1 MPLQAVPLPTPM
13 TREEITSYRPAQ
25 DPPIDPS
32 QGQAPV
38 QVSTNL
44 AVEPR
49 PPPRAPVMSTAEIAA
64 YRSGED
70 PAYDPVERRGWW
82 EVDMAQ
88 GRPFSNFLESKNTQN
103 NWILQENRRYE
114 IKYAVNPISCSVLLE
129 SMSLLCCFIAV
140 PMQLHMCS

>member
-1 MPLQAVPLPTPM
+1 M

-88 GRPFSNFLESKNTQN
+88 GRPLSVVLENILFTRKNAKKC
-103 NWILQENRRYE
+103 EM
-114 IKYAVNPISCSVLLE
+114 KYSTVNPISCWEVVMAQGRPLSILSE
-129 SMSLLCCFIAV
+129 NKNAGTQISSTRKWAK
-140 PMQLHMCS
+140 

>member
-1 MPLQAVPLPTPM
+1 MATSCTSCSTCLQRASTNSESLSAVSTVPVAVSKLPLLSLFPPMSLQVVPLPTPM

-49 PPPRAPVMSTAEIAA
+49 PPPRASVMSTAEIAA

-88 GRPFSNFLESKNTQN
+88 GRPLS
-103 NWILQENRRYE
+103 IL
-114 IKYAVNPISCSVLLE
+114 L
-129 SMSLLCCFIAV
+129 F
-140 PMQLHMCS
+140 PMGPL